1 LLKSDRLLER
11 VGSAAAALDTAPHP
25 GGLLGKEL
33 ENITFGAPERDAATD
48 SVARLAGAEQVIL
61 AVTGEEQ
68 RHNHTAAV
76 GRWLSEEPDGGA
88 GAFLAL
94 QAALDR
100 TIAVNQAEFDRRVAR
115 ALHTATLIP
124 WVVGAALL
132 AAALLSMGGLWP
144 RLREYR

>member
-1 LLKSDRLLER
+1 MQLER
-11 VGSAAAALDTAPHP
+11 VGSAGQARGLTPHP
-25 GGLLGKEL
+25 GGLLGTEL

-61 AVTGEEQ
+61 AVTEEEQ
-68 RHNHTAAV
+68 RHNHAAAT
-76 GRWLSEEPDGGA
+76 GRWLGEGPDGGA

-115 ALHTATLIP
+115 SLHTAALIP
-124 WVVGAALL
+124 WVAGAALL
-132 AAALLSMGGLWP
+132 AAALLSMGGLWL